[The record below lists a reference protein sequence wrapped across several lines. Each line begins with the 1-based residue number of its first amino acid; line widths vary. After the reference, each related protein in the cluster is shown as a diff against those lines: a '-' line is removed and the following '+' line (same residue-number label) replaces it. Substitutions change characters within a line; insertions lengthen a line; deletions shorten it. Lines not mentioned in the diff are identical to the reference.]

1 METTLAKA
9 ALPRS
14 RPPRRRAALFA
25 LSLLGLSLLGLSLLA
40 LSLLAL
46 SSAAQAWQRPHG
58 VGSNTGLED
67 VVTAAA
73 VTPLR
78 PPVSLGSLAVG
89 AGPVVAPDGT
99 VYVGTIQGDLKAFHP
114 DGTPSWTRTI
124 NGQMIVA
131 SPVIDSRGNVYV
143 VGIQSFTDHRVS
155 PAVEV
160 RKSILHKFTAS
171 GGWAAQIPFPEPN
184 GGYVTN
190 AAPNIWRYGER
201 EVILVPV
208 TYFVPVVG
216 QVTHLVGFST
226 DGQVVA
232 DVQVGNVV
240 GHVEQV
246 GGLADWQVPLCF
258 VPPFFHCYVEFGFK
272 TRAGSSALVQPL
284 PNVAV
289 FTYPGGGSP
298 FIVVA
303 DGYQTLVGYT
313 FSTGQLIETFR
324 VRDDSGMHIF
334 RATPMVAPDGHSI
347 MGAAG
352 GIRFGGPN
360 MNAVATIPNL
370 LTDAAPT
377 QLRNGRIV
385 VVTVAGGVGVLN
397 NNALET
403 TLDLG
408 GHSMVS
414 AAASHNQFF
423 VSTSDALVTIDSE
436 TLQEVGRYAWQ
447 GGGLSTPVIGPQG
460 NVYVVAAQ
468 QLYTFPSAAQLAS
481 SGAGTGGT
489 PAPTPPATGNGGA
502 QPDTQAAQTFKPPL
516 TAAGN
521 RLFACL
527 DLDGDD
533 CGKNDARQ
541 IAQEFC
547 TKQGFSAAGDIKTD
561 KKKVTAETL
570 DGQYCSK
577 KKCKVFEKIV
587 CEM

>member
-1 METTLAKA
+1 MDRIWMETTLAKA
-9 ALPRS
+9 ALLRS
-14 RPPRRRAALFA
+14 RPPRWCASLFA
-25 LSLLGLSLLGLSLLA
+25 LALLA
-40 LSLLAL
+40 T

-73 VTPLR
+73 VTPIG
-78 PPVSLGSLAVG
+78 PPVSLGSLAAG

-99 VYVGTIQGDLKAFHP
+99 VYVGTIQGELKAFRP
-114 DGTPSWTRTI
+114 DGSAMWTRTI

-143 VGIQSFTDHRVS
+143 VGIQDFTDHRVS

-216 QVTHLVGFST
+216 QVTHLIGFST

-232 DVQVGNVV
+232 DVQVGNAT
-240 GHVEQV
+240 GRVEQV

-258 VPPFFHCYVEFGFK
+258 LPPFFHCYVELGFK
-272 TRAGSSALVQPL
+272 TRGSGFPIVQPQ

-313 FSTGQLIETFR
+313 YSTGQLIETFR
-324 VRDDSGMHIF
+324 VRDESAVHVF

-347 MGAAG
+347 MGTSG
-352 GIRFGGPN
+352 GVRFGGPN
-360 MNAVATIPNL
+360 MNEVATIKGL
-370 LTDAAPT
+370 STDAAPT
-377 QLRNGRIV
+377 QLRNGKIAV
-385 VVTVAGGVGVLN
+385 VAVSNKVAILA
-397 NNALET
+397 NNAVET
-403 TLDLG
+403 FLDVG
-408 GHSMVS
+408 GYSMVS

-460 NVYVVAAQ
+460 NVYAVAAQ

-481 SGAGTGGT
+481 TGGAGTGGA

-502 QPDTQAAQTFKPPL
+502 QPDTQAAQTYKPPL
-516 TAAGN
+516 TKSGN

-527 DLDGDD
+527 ALDGDD
-533 CGKNDARQ
+533 CGKDDARQ
-541 IAQEFC
+541 IADAFC
-547 TKQGFSAAGDIKTD
+547 AKQGFGAADDIKTD
-561 KKKVTAETL
+561 KKKVMAETL

-587 CEM
+587 CRM